1 MRTIHY
7 LYHAGSDIYLDCEL
21 EYDPGEDANPD
32 PESPTCGPGC
42 APAAWLITAKIGDLD
57 IMPVLDQTIIELI
70 EVAACSSQD

>member
-1 MRTIHY
+1 MRTIYY

-21 EYDPGEDANPD
+21 EYDPGEDANTD

-42 APAAWLITAKIGDLD
+42 PPAAWLITAKIGDLD
-57 IMPVLDQTIIELI
+57 IMPVLDQTIIEQI

>member
-1 MRTIHY
+1 MRTISY
-7 LYHAGSDIYLDCEL
+7 LYDAGSGITLDCEL

-42 APAAWLITAKIGDLD
+42 APAAWLITAKIGYVD